1 MTGQYYI
8 IRKEI
13 NLKNLLLLMMLVVST
28 ASYGQEANMLMSESN
43 PEKGDSKKVM
53 MLMHMPM
60 MEQKFQM
67 TDNPDVDFLY
77 NMIPH
82 HKGAVVSSEEYL
94 KYGQYD
100 AVQGLA
106 SNIIAAQNKEIAEFT
121 KLITELKKKATK
133 YDKKAVSKVSKDSQ
147 KAMMGMM
154 KVMNGVKI
162 SGDIDKDFLMGMMP
176 HHQGAIDASKIIL
189 TITSDDKIKEIAN
202 RIITDQ
208 EKEIADIKA
217 MLETL

>member
-28 ASYGQEANMLMSESN
+28 ASYGQEAKMLMSESKS
-43 PEKGDSKKVM
+43 EKGDSKKVM

-106 SNIIAAQNKEIAEFT
+106 SNIIMAQNKEIEEFT
-121 KLITELKKKATK
+121 QLITELKEKATK
-133 YDKKAVSKVSKDSQ
+133 YNKKAVSKVSKDSQ

-189 TITSDDKIKEIAN
+189 TITKDAKIKEIAN
-202 RIITDQ
+202 RIIADQ
-208 EKEIADIKA
+208 EKEIADIKT
-217 MLETL
+217 MLATL